1 MEKLKST
8 NATQNNAKP
17 SPAAPPTAS
26 AASAT
31 RGPAQPVAPPPVT
44 AAAAAA
50 AAQPALSQLRA
61 QMTAAPAVKP
71 SGAPCTPLPPSAQP
85 PPAGPPAAA
94 AAPSSNVMQPRRS
107 MGQPQQPPSLASG
120 GQPSTNC
127 DISNTTESNSHA
139 MFQQIPNHRPMQQQP
154 QSQPQA
160 PMQAQPRGRS
170 SAVMQQSI
178 YQVSCFY
185 FYNQGQKRTKNSQKR
200 AKREERA
207 KMGLIGS

>member
-85 PPAGPPAAA
+85 LPAGQPAA

-185 FYNQGQKRTKNSQKR
+185 FYNQDQKRTKNSQKGP
-200 AKREERA
+200 KEM
-207 KMGLIGS
+207 KGPKWV